1 MQGATGDGAG
11 QCSGAERNPAHQQI
25 DPGPGSGTCG
35 NSTTDAHTQLLEGFR
50 VEQVIAPTAIEQRQI
65 AGCGILWAEGV
76 ELEQGLDA
84 TLLTLAYGFAQFADR
99 LLFLLGFTDHTA
111 SAGRAIDQ

>member
-25 DPGPGSGTCG
+25 DPGPGSGACG
-35 NSTTDAHTQLLEGFR
+35 NSTADAHTQLLEGFR
-50 VEQVIAPTAIEQRQI
+50 IEQVVAPAAIEQRQI
-65 AGCGILWAEGV
+65 TGRGILWAEGV

-99 LLFLLGFTDHTA
+99 LLFLLGLTDHATPA
-111 SAGRAIDQ
+111 SRAIDQ